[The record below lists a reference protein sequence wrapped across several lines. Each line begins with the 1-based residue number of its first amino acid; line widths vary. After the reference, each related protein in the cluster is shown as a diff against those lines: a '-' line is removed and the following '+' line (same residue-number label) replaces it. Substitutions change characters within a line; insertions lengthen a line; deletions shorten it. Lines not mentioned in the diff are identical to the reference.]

1 MCSLKEPEN
10 GTSETSFQIHST
22 MNVEGEVEN
31 KRDSRMQEE
40 KIKSGALAKGKGWN
54 SKVKKP
60 CTWMRIR
67 SKIRSTAKAKTINR
81 FEDIG

>member
-1 MCSLKEPEN
+1 MSN
-10 GTSETSFQIHST
+10 
-22 MNVEGEVEN
+22 
-31 KRDSRMQEE
+31 RDAALRIMRGNRSRELPSSPVGKNSPYTLGVSPTVDEE
-40 KIKSGALAKGKGWN
+40 MAKGKGWN

-67 SKIRSTAKAKTINR
+67 SKIRSTAKAKTINQ

>member
-22 MNVEGEVEN
+22 MNAEGEAEN
-31 KRDSRMQEE
+31 KRE
-40 KIKSGALAKGKGWN
+40 SGALAKGKGWN

-67 SKIRSTAKAKTINR
+67 SKIRSTAKAKTINQ